1 MPATFPYLR
10 TPMNRRRLMALLGT
24 GLAARSAWAQPP
36 ASLRELERAARAEG
50 RIHSLGMPDS
60 WANWRDTWA
69 ELRRLY
75 GLVHSDRNMTS
86 GEEIALLEA
95 EGRAATVDIGDV
107 GFEFGAIA
115 RSRGVTR
122 PYKPSNW
129 AEIPDWAK
137 DADGHW
143 ALAYTGTIA
152 FLVNTR
158 RLPRPP
164 RSWQALFKGQYRL
177 LLGEVGPSAQ
187 ANAAVLAA
195 AVALGGNETQLQPA
209 LAQFAPMHREGRLL
223 YIYPGPVPMNQNL
236 ADVHVMWDFVALAMR
251 KRVPDP
257 GDWEIFIPEDG
268 SITSGYTTI
277 INKHA
282 PHPNAA
288 MLTREYIFSDAGQTH
303 LARGHA
309 RPIRVDSLELSP
321 DVARGLI
328 AASQYQVARA
338 LHPAIWAWEAK
349 KLTRLWQAEVL
360 ARAS

>member
-1 MPATFPYLR
+1 
-10 TPMNRRRLMALLGT
+10 MNRRSLMALLGSSM
-24 GLAARSAWAQPP
+24 AAPLAWAEPP
-36 ASLRELERAARAEG
+36 TLRELARAARAEG
-50 RIHSLGMPDS
+50 RVHSLGMPDN

-69 ELRRLY
+69 ELRRLH

-95 EGRAATVDIGDV
+95 EGKAATVDIGDV

-122 PYKPSNW
+122 PYKPSSW

-152 FLVNTR
+152 FMVNTR

-164 RSWQALFKGQYRL
+164 RSWQALFDQGPYRL

-209 LAQFAPMHREGRLL
+209 LARFATMHREGRLL
-223 YIYPGPVPMNQNL
+223 TINPGPVPLHQHL
-236 ADVHVMWDFVALAMR
+236 ADVHVMWDFVALSMR
-251 KRVPDP
+251 KRVANP
-257 GDWEIFIPEDG
+257 GDYEVYIPEDG

-282 PHPNAA
+282 PHPHAA
-288 MLTREYIFSDAGQTH
+288 MLTREYIFSDAGQH
-303 LARGHA
+303 NLARGHA
-309 RPIRVDSLELSP
+309 RPIRVDSLELAP
-321 DVARGLI
+321 DVARGLVDGT
-328 AASQYQVARA
+328 QYKAARA
-338 LHPAIWAWEAK
+338 VHPAIWAWEVK
-349 KLTRLWQAEVL
+349 KLPKLWQAEVVKTTP
-360 ARAS
+360 